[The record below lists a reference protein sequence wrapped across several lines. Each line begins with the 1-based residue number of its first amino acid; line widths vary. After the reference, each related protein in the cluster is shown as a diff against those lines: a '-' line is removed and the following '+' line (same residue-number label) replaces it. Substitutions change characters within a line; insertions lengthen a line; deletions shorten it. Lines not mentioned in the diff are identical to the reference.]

1 MSQQMTAAEDLAYI
15 SKKPAA
21 DTSTPA
27 AGQSAATAK
36 KTREKRPSPTN
47 ALTKSIIMLLTL
59 EGCAAWRQNNG
70 AVYDASFG
78 GYRAGS
84 VTPGISD
91 VLGYHKATGRFV
103 AVEVK
108 TGSDTLSEEQIAFL
122 DNVRAAGGFACEGR
136 SIDQVR
142 REFIEWRTSL
152 PS

>member
-1 MSQQMTAAEDLAYI
+1 MSQQMTAAEYVAYI
-15 SKKPAA
+15 SKKSAA
-21 DTSTPA
+21 GTSTPA
-27 AGQSAATAK
+27 AGQSAARTKEPRA
-36 KTREKRPSPTN
+36 KRPNPTN
-47 ALTKSIIMLLTL
+47 ALTKSIITLLTL
-59 EGCAAWRQNNG
+59 EGCTAWRQNNG

-108 TGSDTLSEEQIAFL
+108 TGSDKLSEEQIAFL

-142 REFIEWRTSL
+142 REFIAWRAAL
-152 PS
+152 PT